1 MLDISAGPLD
11 QLHIGL
17 DVENAGRDGVVIY
30 VRNNSGGFVNAY
42 ARDVFSRRPYLTMTP
57 RGRPSSPARSML
69 GQRSL
74 ERPAVLVLNQNLLS
88 DPEDFTEGYRTL
100 NSARWSAF
108 PSRVGSST
116 QAGRPDRRFG
126 SPHSLPSGLPHPSP
140 VDIEAGRHFGQRYI
154 RRDTQWNPPSRDS
167 PRRSAVEG

>member
-100 NSARWSAF
+100 NSARW
-108 PSRVGSST
+108 VGVPI
-116 QAGRPDRRFG
+116 AGWIIYTG
-126 SPHSLPSGLPHPSP
+126 GK
-140 VDIEAGRHFGQRYI
+140 
-154 RRDTQWNPPSRDS
+154 T
-167 PRRSAVEG
+167 